1 MTCPR
6 WHRKRWIIWSGVSF
20 SLNTTC
26 TFQDIIVLLVE
37 ASGIPFRERGAGIPL
52 PSSMFKLLTLYAL
65 AVILFTTTTNKNN
78 TVKINFI
85 AIDFDQTIINIHTGG
100 KWTGNGTD
108 LAQHVRPIFKHFINA
123 ASAADMKLAVV
134 TFSPQ
139 VGYVSEVMKMHFP
152 RFADTIVIRGRDGSW
167 KYQGAGSHSGKQGHM
182 ASAVEELGAR
192 YADVDI
198 TKKTTLLIDDDA
210 QNCRIA
216 LLDGV
221 RAVWL
226 NPMKPDRL
234 FKNVMNLS

>member
-1 MTCPR
+1 MATAKISEDDMP
-6 WHRKRWIIWSGVSF
+6 
-20 SLNTTC
+20 
-26 TFQDIIVLLVE
+26 
-37 ASGIPFRERGAGIPL
+37 
-52 PSSMFKLLTLYAL
+52 AL
-65 AVILFTTTTNKNN
+65 ASEAVDHL
-78 TVKINFI
+78 VRLKINFI